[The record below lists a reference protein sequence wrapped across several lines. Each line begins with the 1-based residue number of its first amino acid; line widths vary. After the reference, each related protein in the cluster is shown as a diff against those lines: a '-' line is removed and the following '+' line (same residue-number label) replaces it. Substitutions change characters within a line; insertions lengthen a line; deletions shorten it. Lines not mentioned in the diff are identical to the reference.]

1 MTGVFPDRPWRRCL
15 QGIALLLLLFVLG
28 ARLDPGPAQAQFV
41 LYHASHGDWSVT
53 CARDL
58 TPARVFCTL
67 TAPPP
72 KIDLKGG
79 AQIAV
84 DDTAHGSPTLSFRL
98 PGAVDPTRP
107 VLALIDAAAPV
118 LAAANRFGEGGW
130 QGPAA
135 QALIDAMRR
144 GHRLSLVWSVEG
156 DSSRRTV
163 DVSLSAFAAGL
174 DDYRRQLAFFGIA
187 GAR

>member
-1 MTGVFPDRPWRRCL
+1 VFPDRPRRRCL
-15 QGIALLLLLFVLG
+15 QGIALLFLIF
-28 ARLDPGPAQAQFV
+28 ATRLAPGDAQAQFV
-41 LYHASHGDWSVT
+41 LYHASHGDWTVT

-58 TPARVFCTL
+58 TTARIACTL

-84 DDTAHGSPTLSFRL
+84 DDTAQGSPTLSFRL

-118 LAAANRFGEGGW
+118 LGTANRFGEGGW

-144 GHRLSLVWSVEG
+144 GHRLSLVWSVAG
-156 DSSRRTV
+156 DSSPRTV

-174 DDYRRQLAFFGIA
+174 DDYRRQRAFFGIA